1 MAKKQIE
8 GKFPVVVTED
18 VFAEGNGEL
27 VKVLKAIT
35 GAEAP
40 RVTLVADSNVVQRT
54 EGLGSKIG
62 RYFQAY
68 GVVLAGP
75 PVVVSG
81 GEKIKS
87 DNFQTAV
94 KIATALVDARI
105 GVDDVV
111 IAMGGGT
118 LLDVAGWAA
127 SQVRGGIR
135 ILRMPTTVAS
145 MVDAA
150 FAECAALDAPGV
162 KDAFRVPCLPAAVV
176 VDTAFAKT
184 VLDGVWRG
192 GFAEAV
198 RLAAVSDAALVKR
211 LAKRAEA
218 IKARDY
224 EALRESVAE
233 CVELRE
239 KKGDTPFAHWC
250 AARLEAMSG
259 YKLPHGYA
267 VAIAICIDCAYA
279 VGQKIMKESD
289 QELVCRVLAECGS
302 LDGLVHSH
310 HLLSQPDNIMLG
322 LDAWKLATGSSGITL
337 PSALGKCKVEEM
349 PDREAYV
356 SGIKEFLSVSQAE

>member
-184 VLDGVWRG
+184 VLD
-192 GFAEAV
+192 
-198 RLAAVSDAALVKR
+198 
-211 LAKRAEA
+211 
-218 IKARDY
+218 

-356 SGIKEFLSVSQAE
+356 SGIKEFLSVSQA